1 MLVFS
6 AGASPR
12 PTAHCCYRLL
22 RICGG
27 SKPPPYGMIQ
37 IIIRAKHPQFF
48 ILHFSFCPRTYGIAL
63 VAQCKRQ
70 KRYVQKNISFPFYNS
85 DLFFQKMHCDSGG
98 SESGGAY
105 SHLFKRGDYGLD
117 ARRSIG
123 IDKVLYLIVNI
134 LYALYVLVHCGICC
148 ECI

>member
-1 MLVFS
+1 MVLNS
-6 AGASPR
+6 
-12 PTAHCCYRLL
+12 
-22 RICGG
+22 
-27 SKPPPYGMIQ
+27 
-37 IIIRAKHPQFF
+37 IIILNLCWFF
-48 ILHFSFCPRTYGIAL
+48 RREQAPALRYDTNYNPCEAPTILHFSFCPRTYGIAL

-70 KRYVQKNISFPFYNS
+70 KRDVQKNISFPFYNS
-85 DLFFQKMHCDSGG
+85 NLFFQKMHCDSGS

-105 SHLFKRGDYGLD
+105 SHLFKRGDYGFD

-134 LYALYVLVHCGICC
+134 LYALYVLIHCGICC